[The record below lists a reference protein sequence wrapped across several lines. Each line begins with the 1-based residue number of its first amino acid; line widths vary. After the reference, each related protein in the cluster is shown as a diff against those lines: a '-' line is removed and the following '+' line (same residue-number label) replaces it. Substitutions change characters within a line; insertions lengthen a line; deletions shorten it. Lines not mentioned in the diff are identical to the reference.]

1 MILSALMQALFGCFF
16 GGKVASA
23 GEDHDDDDDCNWIQA
38 GRYVSAPTQLM
49 PSQTIRRA
57 VLRRLNRDVAM
68 RNSDTI
74 VLHILFQRRGGGSF
88 TEAWQS
94 VSLSGRCSERSSG
107 GSVPKQFQIGMPALY
122 LAHQ

>member
-1 MILSALMQALFGCFF
+1 MILSALMQALFGC
-16 GGKVASA
+16 GVAGAVTA
-23 GEDHDDDDDCNWIQA
+23 GEGRDEDDDPLKA
-38 GRYVSAPTQLM
+38 GCYVSAPTQLM
-49 PSQTIRRA
+49 PSQSIRRA